1 MTTVAKTIHNATLIE
16 PAPLEVVSTLAAA
29 GVDVADIRICVC
41 TDLAADG
48 LHYGDQRLVVVEDRV
63 LVVRQQPAG
72 WAVIDT
78 AIADVVH
85 AHTEALVG
93 GGRLLIER
101 HDEPTLS
108 VAFTSTEAAKFSE
121 VSRMYPQVVDDEED
135 HRIHL
140 TVEVEGGHPRCCLHR
155 HHPGGVGPPHWSPV
169 ISSMTSWSL
178 SPITQ
183 HPSTKES
190 GCWVFSF

>member
-1 MTTVAKTIHNATLIE
+1 MTTVAKTTHNATLIE

-48 LHYGDQRLVVVEDRV
+48 LHYGDQWLVVVEDRV

-121 VSRMYPQVVDDEED
+121 VARGVEQLRKHQALFINGHLERVRCDRCSRLLPEKDGVCPACIRKWSTMK
-135 HRIHL
+135 RI
-140 TVEVEGGHPRCCLHR
+140 TGYI
-155 HHPGGVGPPHWSPV
+155 SP
-169 ISSMTSWSL
+169 
-178 SPITQ
+178 
-183 HPSTKES
+183 
-190 GCWVFSF
+190 